1 MCVDRDARW
10 HDTPGTVAVSQR
22 HASRVSA
29 DTRRSRQLRKWRDTL
44 RRPRRRMA
52 TLFDGGIAWM
62 LVILMGLASSAS
74 AALLN
79 FDNCLDASI
88 VESNP
93 LQLQFVP
100 LDVSVHFD
108 SKHPLHP
115 LNVTVYGNVNG
126 TADRRSIYPSPDDPG
141 WSNTTN
147 TVGKIPDVDTAN
159 NKYSTL
165 ITSVNVMNF
174 SPYSDAS
181 QFCQS
186 LNQGDC
192 PLGPV
197 FNVNQSDLTALH
209 SFSIQHD
216 MQSSYHF
223 ATLSS
228 RLEIKSGDAA
238 ATMLGC
244 VSVDVTPDFGSSLR
258 GALAY
263 VPLVI
268 LILVGIATVTS
279 AIFSPWG
286 TTDPFRWTSNYG
298 RDEDVL
304 RLVTPGFGDC
314 LQYIQFAVLTG
325 ALSLNYPGYYQ
336 PAVSQV
342 AWSTLMFNQ
351 SFFNPGQEGNPVK
364 DGVYAVNGSYGLDRL
379 DQYVGMPSYRDIWP
393 GMMVWVLVIVVII
406 TLLIQV
412 AFAFRWL
419 HREIANIPE
428 EDLRAKNMPFTV
440 GMIIRIVFNFLF
452 LPLISLSFFQLVI
465 AGDSPAYCTAL
476 AVVVILIL
484 VGFSAWTVRIIATTR
499 PKSYLFDDLPTVLLY
514 GPLYNTYCD
523 DAAAFAVI
531 PIFVSLARGIAI
543 GALQPSGIAQIV
555 VLAICEVVFLLTL
568 VAFRPFP
575 SPTSMNMYY
584 GCFSIVRFLTIL
596 LSVVFVPS
604 LKVSQAARGWI
615 GYVILL
621 LHALVL
627 VFGFF
632 LNALQTLI
640 EVIARLAGAGGSEG
654 GVTRGG
660 LAKVFGMRQLSRR
673 SPRRDV
679 GTRQSMGSEAAI
691 LSHAD
696 DRLSS
701 QFDGSRPRSLS
712 GSSALLLNRAG
723 ASDGRTS
730 AIFDTGSAH
739 GGTHSR
745 ANSSGLFTPTNPT
758 FQAAGYQT
766 GSSSP
771 KSGSIFP
778 PQPHDPY
785 YRPPRPRMRMT
796 ESSISS
802 REKGKGGSSSRNLA
816 AYGDADDDLIE
827 GPSGSGRGTPVPAYL
842 PAPKDE
848 LDYDDPRQPRKDYAV
863 REVDFYYR
871 VRGPPLSQSG
881 TRKLKTGPADP
892 TGPVSSATGF
902 FRNLMR
908 GKTKET
914 GKGFEVVRSS
924 RAPPPGLFEGGEDFH
939 EPYQD
944 EPDEQGVVRPTRQ
957 IPQTET
963 TTYDNPDGEASK
975 SSDDDDDDDDHNK
988 NPMSLPEVETG
999 GNIELPSRMGSRHSS
1014 NAPSVAPVTPNLVRQ
1029 NSQRQGSMT
1038 SRVEQLS
1045 QKSGATGDDS
1055 KESIYAGRQL
1065 HPSSSGTGRLPFSA
1079 NSSPSRD
1086 RGFSIASTNVST
1098 SSSAQQGNDGTR
1110 VERPSS
1116 MGYVAQHRTQD
1127 NITQAGPE
1135 EPSFTGS
1142 AAELVNDG
1150 HHHDRHRD

>member
-1 MCVDRDARW
+1 MCVDRDETW
-10 HDTPGTVAVSQR
+10 HDVLGPAPVSQP
-22 HASRVSA
+22 HAFPVLPN
-29 DTRRSRQLRKWRDTL
+29 RRRRKWTDTL
-44 RRPRRRMA
+44 RRPRRRRICSRN
-52 TLFDGGIAWM
+52 TGIAW
-62 LVILMGLASSAS
+62 LVVVLLLTVVSP
-74 AALLN
+74 AAATLLT
-79 FDNCLDASI
+79 FENCLDASI
-88 VESNP
+88 IESSP
-93 LQLQFVP
+93 RQLQFIP
-100 LDVSVHFD
+100 LDVSVFFD
-108 SKHPLHP
+108 LEDPLHP
-115 LNVTVYGNVNG
+115 LNITVYGNVSG
-126 TADRRSIYPSPDDPG
+126 TADQRSTYPLPDDAQ
-141 WSNTTN
+141 WSNPN
-147 TVGKIPDVDTAN
+147 DTVGKIVDVNTAN

-165 ITSVNVMNF
+165 LASVDVVNF
-174 SPYSDAS
+174 SPYSDAL
-181 QFCQS
+181 QFCNS
-186 LNQGDC
+186 LVQGDC

-197 FNVNQSDLTALH
+197 FYANASDLSELRA
-209 SFSIQHD
+209 FSIQHD
-216 MQSSYHF
+216 MQSLYHF

-244 VSVDVTPDFGSSLR
+244 ISVDITPDFGSSVKN
-258 GALAY
+258 ALAY

-342 AWSTLMFNQ
+342 AWSSLMFNQ
-351 SFFNPGQEGNPVK
+351 SFLSPGHERNPVS
-364 DGVYAVNGSYGLDRL
+364 DGVYAVNGTYGLDL
-379 DQYVGMPSYRDIWP
+379 LEHYVGMNSYRDIWP
-393 GMMVWVLVIVVII
+393 GMMVWLLSIVVII
-406 TLLIQV
+406 TLIIQV

-419 HREIANIPE
+419 HREFANIPE

-440 GMIIRIVFNFLF
+440 GNVVRIVFNFLF

-484 VGFSAWTVRIIATTR
+484 VGFSAWTVRIIVTTR
-499 PKSYLFDDLPTVLLY
+499 PKSYLFDDLSTVLLY

-523 DAAAFAVI
+523 DAAAFAVV
-531 PIFVSLARGIAI
+531 PIFISLARGVAI

-555 VLAICEVVFLLTL
+555 VLAICEVVFMLTL
-568 VAFRPFP
+568 IAFRPFP
-575 SPTSMNMYY
+575 SPTSMNLYH
-584 GCFSIVRFLTIL
+584 GCFSIVRFLTVL

-604 LKVSQAARGWI
+604 LEVSQAARGWI

-632 LNALQTLI
+632 LNALQTI
-640 EVIARLAGAGGSEG
+640 VEVVARLAGAGGSEG

-673 SPRRDV
+673 VPRQAV

-691 LSHAD
+691 LAHHD

-712 GSSALLLNRAG
+712 GSSALLLNRAA

-730 AIFDTGSAH
+730 AIYESGSAH

-745 ANSSGLFTPTNPT
+745 ANSSGLFTPTATT
-758 FQAAGYQT
+758 FNAAGYQT

-771 KSGSIFP
+771 KSGP
-778 PQPHDPY
+778 VYHMQPHDPY
-785 YRPPRPRMRMT
+785 YRPPRPRKRRM
-796 ESSISS
+796 SSGLSGEKRRRGSTS
-802 REKGKGGSSSRNLA
+802 RHMT
-816 AYGDADDDLIE
+816 DAEDDMME
-827 GPSGSGRGTPVPAYL
+827 RPPGSGRDTPMPAYL

-848 LDYDDPRQPRKDYAV
+848 LDYDDPRQTRKDYAV

-902 FRNLMR
+902 FRNLLR
-908 GKTKET
+908 GKTKEK
-914 GKGFEVVRSS
+914 GKGFEVVRSA
-924 RAPPPGLFEGGEDFH
+924 RAPPPGLFGEAEDFH
-939 EPYQD
+939 EPYHD
-944 EPDEQGVVRPTRQ
+944 EPDDQAGQGSSRQ
-957 IPQTET
+957 VPKDDAARQDSEGE
-963 TTYDNPDGEASK
+963 GEAR
-975 SSDDDDDDDDHNK
+975 DVVT
-988 NPMSLPEVETG
+988 LPKVETG
-999 GNIELPSRMGSRHSS
+999 GTIELPSRVGSRHSS
-1014 NAPSVAPVTPNLVRQ
+1014 HAPSVAPQTPSVTRQ
-1029 NSQRQGSMT
+1029 DSQGHGSVT
-1038 SRVEQLS
+1038 AASR
-1045 QKSGATGDDS
+1045 DDS
-1055 KESIYAGRQL
+1055 MAEETASRDGHPLYNHHQL
-1065 HPSSSGTGRLPFSA
+1065 HPSSSGTARLPFSA

-1086 RGFSIASTNVST
+1086 RGLSIASTTVST
-1098 SSSAQQGNDGTR
+1098 SSSHQHGQDGPA
-1110 VERPSS
+1110 RPSS

-1127 NITQAGPE
+1127 NIFRASPD
-1135 EPSFTGS
+1135 EPTFTGS
-1142 AAELVNDG
+1142 AAELVDEPHG
-1150 HHHDRHRD
+1150 AERHG